1 MDRNVYDYM
10 AEIADRRS
18 KKYLDLDKHLNFL
31 CKKHGK
37 ESVQVKNFFAL
48 KVDEALSKINQKDY

>member
-1 MDRNVYDYM
+1 MDINVYDYM
-10 AEIADRRS
+10 SEIADRRS
-18 KKYLDLDKHLNFL
+18 KKYIDLDKHLNFL

-37 ESVQVKNFFAL
+37 MSVQVKNFFAL